1 MIEGRGKLIAIGGAE
16 DKDGDCVILKEF
28 IRLSRGARARIVVLT
43 AATNIAKEVGAEY
56 RKAFARLGMEN
67 LQIVDI
73 ESREDAFAESAI
85 KSIEQATGV
94 FFTGGDQLNITA
106 LMGGTPLQAAIRHRF
121 EKGMTIAGTSAGA
134 TMMSNT
140 MILNGGGDTNPRLG
154 CVVIGPGMDFLP
166 GVVTD
171 THFSERGRI
180 GRLLTVVAHCPQNVG
195 LGIDEN
201 TALVFHNDK
210 FEVLGSGAVTVV
222 DAGDLSYTNLP
233 QLLEN
238 ESLALFNVKIHI
250 LPSGHW
256 FNLSNRRPEVPGKAT
271 RTHTHLEVAKSRARD
286 HKDDIARNHKDET

>member
-16 DKDGDCVILKEF
+16 DKTGECLILKEF
-28 IRLSRGARARIVVLT
+28 IKLSRGGRGRIVVIT
-43 AATNIAKEVGAEY
+43 AATKLAAEVGAEY
-56 RKAFARLGMEN
+56 KKVFARLGMESFQV
-67 LQIVDI
+67 LDI
-73 ESREDAFAESAI
+73 ESREDAFAEDGL
-85 KSIEQATGV
+85 KMIEQATGV

-154 CVVIGPGMDFLP
+154 CVSIGPGMDFLP

-195 LGIDEN
+195 LGIDED
-201 TALVFHNDK
+201 TALIFHNEK

-222 DAGDLSYTNLP
+222 DAGDLTYTNLP
-233 QLLEN
+233 QLQEN
-238 ESLALFNVKIHI
+238 DSLALFNVKIHI

-256 FNLSNRRPEVPGKAT
+256 FNLSNRRPETPGKQA
-271 RTHTHLEVAKSRARD
+271 RTHTHLELARNR
-286 HKDDIARNHKDET
+286 ARNHKDEKRSPDR